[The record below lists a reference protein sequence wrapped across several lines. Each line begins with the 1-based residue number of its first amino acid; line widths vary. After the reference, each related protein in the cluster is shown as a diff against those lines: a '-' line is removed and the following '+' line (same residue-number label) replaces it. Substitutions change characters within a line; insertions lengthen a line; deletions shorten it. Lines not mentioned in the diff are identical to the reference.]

1 MITAIDFLHF
11 ADSLCRNSDSE
22 TDDRVCISRAYYAAM
37 HHALE
42 NAINKGY
49 QRDKYD
55 AGGTHKNLLFY
66 YERQADDDS
75 SLIADLLRKLK
86 KARSRADYEL
96 SKSIYSSHAKTAI
109 KQAEQ
114 IFSLIQ

>member
-1 MITAIDFLHF
+1 MITAMDFLDF
-11 ADSLCRNSDSE
+11 ADNLCKSGNSE
-22 TDDRVCISRAYYAAM
+22 TDNRVCISRAYYAAM

-42 NAINKGY
+42 NAMNKGY
-49 QRDKYD
+49 QRDTYD
-55 AGGTHKNLLFY
+55 AGGTHKNLIFY

-75 SLIADLLRKLK
+75 SLIVDLLRKLK

-96 SKSIYSSHAKTAI
+96 GQSIYSSHAKTAI

>member
-42 NAINKGY
+42 NAI
-49 QRDKYD
+49 
-55 AGGTHKNLLFY
+55 
-66 YERQADDDS
+66 
-75 SLIADLLRKLK
+75 
-86 KARSRADYEL
+86 
-96 SKSIYSSHAKTAI
+96 
-109 KQAEQ
+109 KQ
-114 IFSLIQ
+114 

>member
-11 ADSLCRNSDSE
+11 ADSLCRNSE

-42 NAINKGY
+42 KAINKGY

-55 AGGTHKNLLFY
+55 AGGTHKNLIFY

-75 SLIADLLRKLK
+75 SLIADLLKKLRKV
-86 KARSRADYEL
+86 RSRADYEL
-96 SKSIYSSHAKTAI
+96 VESIYSSHAKTAI
-109 KQAEQ
+109 KQAKE
-114 IFSLIQ
+114 IFSLI